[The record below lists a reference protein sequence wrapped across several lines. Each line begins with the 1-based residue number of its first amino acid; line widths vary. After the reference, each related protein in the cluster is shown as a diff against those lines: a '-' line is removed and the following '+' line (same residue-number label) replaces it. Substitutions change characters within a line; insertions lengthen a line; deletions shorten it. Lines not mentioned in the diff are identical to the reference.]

1 MISSLHALRIRRE
14 LWQEDTPEGCENQ
27 AVSLDHP
34 CFVKSTLIGEGYRF
48 QCRRGRCT
56 RRRTTLAYPFPQAAP
71 FPETP
76 FRCSRGGRNDGAVSW
91 SDPFWFVV
99 PLLSFDTLFV
109 PKKLPKFLLYGK
121 KILGSVLSTR
131 HAEACAGQ
139 SKGVGKEHFAHVN
152 RLRGISVLD
161 ILRPLKY
168 PEQSVVLHLVMMS
181 VLSILQI
188 LSLPPPLQ
196 PQFYR
201 PAPPTSASRL
211 CR

>member
-27 AVSLDHP
+27 ADFIDHP
-34 CFVKSTLIGEGYRF
+34 CFVQRSLIGEGYRF

-109 PKKLPKFLLYGK
+109 PEKLPKFLLYGK
-121 KILGSVLSTR
+121 KFQRSVLHLR
-131 HAEACAGQ
+131 HGEAFTGQ
-139 SKGVGKEHFAHVN
+139 SKGVTREHFAGVN
-152 RLRGISVLD
+152 RLRRISVLD
-161 ILRPLKY
+161 ILWPPKFT
-168 PEQSVVLHLVMMS
+168 EQSVVFTLVMIS
-181 VLSILQI
+181 VLSILRI
-188 LSLPPPLQ
+188 LSLPPPVQ
-196 PQFYR
+196 PPFYR
-201 PAPPTSASRL
+201 PAQPTSASRL